1 MCNTESVVKYGIEVQ
16 KVSDNTCIN
25 EMGLVKLWTC
35 KQSLEKHT
43 VWVSFSRAQSYDN
56 QVCCSDKPSLAHTN
70 THKHNTKQSQKRQ
83 YSHFI
88 VACCESY
95 VDYKQYKTIPEMS
108 ISTASNRLPRE
119 SMFY

>member
-56 QVCCSDKPSLAHTN
+56 QVCCSDKPSLAHTQ
-70 THKHNTKQSQKRQ
+70 T
-83 YSHFI
+83 
-88 VACCESY
+88 
-95 VDYKQYKTIPEMS
+95 QYKTKPEKTVQS
-108 ISTASNRLPRE
+108 LHCGLL
-119 SMFY
+119 